1 VDVIPFW
8 VQCLGLVILLLL
20 SAFFSIAETS
30 MMALN
35 RYRIKALS
43 KAGHRGA
50 LLTTEL
56 LTRTDRL
63 LGMILIGN
71 NLINA
76 AASALV
82 TAIAITRFG
91 NNRTVLFL
99 ATSLIAFLII
109 VFAEITPKVIG
120 ATYPERI
127 ALAVAYVLK
136 PLSVLFQPAVW
147 FVNIFTGQMLR
158 LVKITSSSGED
169 EQRLAPEE
177 LRALVLES
185 GHFISKKQT
194 SILLNLLDL
203 ESVTVYDA
211 MIPRAQV
218 EALDLEDPIEEI
230 IEKLSTSYHNK
241 LPVFE
246 GELNQLRGI
255 LHVRKCLA
263 LMAEGPLTKEGIEA
277 ALAEAYFIPSGTS
290 VTQQLQYFQ
299 EKRQR
304 LGIVVDEY
312 GEVQGL
318 VTLEDI
324 VEEIVGE
331 FTSSMPR
338 ADHGLLKWDESSSTV
353 VDGSSPL
360 RELNRKLGLKLPLE
374 GPNTL
379 NGLILE
385 ELQEI
390 PEAAVSL
397 RIGDCAIEILQVQ
410 NQAVR
415 TAKLTRLTG
424 SHSSNTF

>member
-1 VDVIPFW
+1 MDVIPFW
-8 VQCLGLVILLLL
+8 AQCVGLLVLLLL

-35 RYRIKALS
+35 RYRIRALA
-43 KAGHRGA
+43 KTGHRSAQLTGQ
-50 LLTTEL
+50 LLA
-56 LTRTDRL
+56 RTDRL
-63 LGMILIGN
+63 LAMVLIGN
-71 NLINA
+71 NLVNA

-99 ATSLIAFLII
+99 ATSMIAFLII

-127 ALAVAYVLK
+127 ALSVSYILA
-136 PLSVLFQPAVW
+136 PLSVLFRPAVW
-147 FVNIFTGQMLR
+147 FVNIFTSQMLR
-158 LVKITSSSGED
+158 VANISSGKGAD
-169 EQRLAPEE
+169 ARRLAPEE

-203 ESVTVYDA
+203 ESVTVYDI

-218 EALDLEDPIEEI
+218 EAIDMEDPIATITER
-230 IEKLSTSYHNK
+230 LSTTYHNK
-241 LPVFE
+241 LPVYE
-246 GELNQLRGI
+246 GEINQIRGI

-263 LMAEGPLTKEGIEA
+263 LMAEGPLTKEGIVS

-290 VTQQLQYFQ
+290 ATQQLQYFQ

-304 LGIVVDEY
+304 MGVVVDEY

-324 VEEIVGE
+324 VEEMVGE

-338 ADHGLLKWDESSSTV
+338 ADHGSLGWDENGEAV
-353 VDGSSPL
+353 VDGSVPL
-360 RELNRKLGLKLPLE
+360 REINRKLGLKLPLE

-390 PEAAVSL
+390 PDSSVAL
-397 RIGDCAIEILQVQ
+397 RIGDCAIEIVQVL
-410 NQAVR
+410 NQSVR
-415 TAKLTRLTG
+415 TARLTKL
-424 SHSSNTF
+424 

>member
-8 VQCLGLVILLLL
+8 AQCLALFVLLLL

-43 KAGHRGA
+43 KTGHRGA
-50 LLTTEL
+50 VLTGQLLA
-56 LTRTDRL
+56 RTDRL
-63 LGMILIGN
+63 LGMVLIGN

-82 TAIAITRFG
+82 TAIAIARFG
-91 NNRTVLFL
+91 NNRTVLFF
-99 ATSLIAFLII
+99 ATSMIAFLII

-127 ALAVAYVLK
+127 ALAVAYVLR
-136 PLSVLFQPAVW
+136 PLSILFRPAVW
-147 FVNIFTGQMLR
+147 FVNLFTGQMLR
-158 LVKITSSSGED
+158 LVNIRSGSGGEA
-169 EQRLAPEE
+169 QRLAPEE

-203 ESVTVYDA
+203 ESVTVYDV

-218 EALDLEDPIEEI
+218 EALDLEDPIEAITERL
-230 IEKLSTSYHNK
+230 KTSYHNK

-246 GELNQLRGI
+246 GELNQVRGV

-263 LMAEGPLTKEGIEA
+263 LLAEGPLTKEGIIS
-277 ALAEAYFIPSGTS
+277 ALAEAYFIPRGTS

-299 EKRQR
+299 EKRLR
-304 LGIVVDEY
+304 MGIVVDEY

-318 VTLEDI
+318 VTMEDI

-338 ADHGLLKWDESSSTV
+338 PDHGPLTWGDNGSAV
-353 VDGSSPL
+353 VDGSMPL
-360 RELNRKLGLKLPLE
+360 RELNRKLGLKLPLD

-385 ELQEI
+385 ELQDI
-390 PEAAVSL
+390 PDSAVSL
-397 RIGDCAIEILQVQ
+397 RIGDCAIEIVQIQ

-415 TAKLTRLTG
+415 TAKLTRL
-424 SHSSNTF
+424 

>member
-1 VDVIPFW
+1 
-8 VQCLGLVILLLL
+8 LL

-35 RYRIKALS
+35 RYRVKALA
-43 KAGHRGA
+43 KTGHRGA
-50 LLTTEL
+50 ALTSRLLA
-56 LTRTDRL
+56 RTDRL
-63 LGMILIGN
+63 LGMVLIGN
-71 NLINA
+71 NLVNA

-82 TAIAITRFG
+82 TAIAIGRFG
-91 NNRTVLFL
+91 NNQTVLFL

-127 ALAVAYVLK
+127 ALSVAYVLQ
-136 PLSVLFQPAVW
+136 PLSLLFRPAVW
-147 FVNIFTGQMLR
+147 FVNIFTSQMLR
-158 LVKITSSSGED
+158 IVKISSGHGGD
-169 EQRLAPEE
+169 ARRLDPAE

-185 GHFISKKQT
+185 GHFVSKKQT

-203 ESVTVYDA
+203 ESVTVYDV

-218 EALDLEDPIEEI
+218 EALDLDDSIEVIRERVN
-230 IEKLSTSYHNK
+230 TSYHNK

-246 GELNQLRGI
+246 GEINQIRGV
-255 LHVRKCLA
+255 LQLRKCLA
-263 LMAEGPLTKEGIEA
+263 LMAEAPLTKEAIIA
-277 ALAEAYFIPSGTS
+277 TLTEAYFIPSGTS

-304 LGIVVDEY
+304 MGIVVDEY

-331 FTSSMPR
+331 FTSSIPR
-338 ADHGLLKWDESSSTV
+338 PDHGPLSWDTEQTAI
-353 VDGSSPL
+353 VDGSMPL
-360 RELNRKLGLKLPLE
+360 REINRKLGLNLPLD

-390 PEAAVSL
+390 PDSSVAL
-397 RIGDCAIEILQVQ
+397 RVGDCVIEILQVQ

-415 TAKLTRLTG
+415 AAKLTRL
-424 SHSSNTF
+424 